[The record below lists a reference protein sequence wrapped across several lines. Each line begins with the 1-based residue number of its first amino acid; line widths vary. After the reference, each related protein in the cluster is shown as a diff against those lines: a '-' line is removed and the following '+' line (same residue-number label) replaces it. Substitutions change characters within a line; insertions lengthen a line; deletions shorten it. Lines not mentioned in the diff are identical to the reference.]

1 MKKQRQ
7 LQIGEKIKRYLGQL
21 FIDDT
26 NLIASDGNNITINQV
41 DISPDLKNMKIIID
55 SFSNIDSK
63 ILIKDLNELAP
74 YIRKKIAQEIN
85 LRYVPNIKF
94 VSYSQ
99 QGKITSLEKAM
110 SEESLKFHKINNPD
124 Q

>member
-94 VSYSQ
+94 VSYSR
-99 QGKITSLEKAM
+99 QGKITSLEKVM